1 MANPELEKVLEAAWL
16 KGSLLANTHKTFHFH
31 KTLLVARKFKLFDE

>member
-31 KTLLVARKFKLFDE
+31 KTLLGCSKIQTI